1 VEGVDIMVS
10 STVQVNRVVVTPLA
24 NAITAVAI
32 VAYVLCRIVSLI
44 FPDALAAVARS
55 WFHGLAVGTA
65 PRPGFDT
72 GEFVLGLVSFA
83 VVTWLI
89 SAAAA
94 WLYNALAGRP

>member
-1 VEGVDIMVS
+1 MVS
-10 STVQVNRVVVTPLA
+10 STVQTNRVSVTPLA

-32 VAYVLCRIVSLI
+32 VTYVLCRIVSLI
-44 FPDALAAVARS
+44 FPDALAVVARS

-65 PRPGFDT
+65 PWPGFDT

-83 VVTWLI
+83 VVTRLI

-94 WLYNALAGRP
+94 WLYNALAGQP